1 MDKKKIQKLKRLNF
15 RKIYCEELNNI
26 IQRITVSDFLST
38 DETRK
43 KLNCILK
50 KIEDSEFHK
59 EPLSSD
65 ARVLFEQYVH
75 KMRRNEK
82 FIFFQ
87 HNSVMIGALTLY
99 GFEIVENS
107 GYIFEQSPI
116 AKGWNDLFVVTLD
129 MQAGFCIWKGEYD
142 IRIYQWK

>member
-50 KIEDSEFHK
+50 KN
-59 EPLSSD
+59 
-65 ARVLFEQYVH
+65 RGQ
-75 KMRRNEK
+75 
-82 FIFFQ
+82 
-87 HNSVMIGALTLY
+87 
-99 GFEIVENS
+99 
-107 GYIFEQSPI
+107 
-116 AKGWNDLFVVTLD
+116 
-129 MQAGFCIWKGEYD
+129 
-142 IRIYQWK
+142 